1 MIIIKARIL
10 VSLAWR
16 GLDQGKGHVEGC
28 WAPAVFL
35 VLDLSGVYS
44 TSYTFAFYA
53 IVMHGSYNNKV
64 LFPLAKRKM

>member
-1 MIIIKARIL
+1 M
-10 VSLAWR
+10 
-16 GLDQGKGHVEGC
+16 EGR

-35 VLDLSGVYS
+35 VLDLSAVYS

-53 IVMHGSYNNKV
+53 LVMHGYHNNKV